1 MQTLLVRSVWADH
14 ETTMETPLTSR
25 ASIAFELGLMAMLWA
40 VPDAG
45 KVAPTADPTVVPLL
59 S

>member
-1 MQTLLVRSVWADH
+1 
-14 ETTMETPLTSR
+14 METPLTSR
-25 ASIAFELGLMAMLWA
+25 ASIAFELGLMAMLWV